1 MTEIKSKEIE
11 LVDIDKVVVNPKNR
25 NVHSEKQIE
34 VLSKL
39 IKVRGF
45 RNPLIISKRSGFL
58 VAGHGRL
65 KSAKKLGL
73 SKLPVMYQDFES
85 EADEYAFMI
94 SDNEIA
100 RHATL
105 DNESMLADLDE
116 LDFELEELDFE
127 ELGLIDFELP
137 APSFDLDADS
147 DADNKDNNEQRYKL
161 EVQVSNELEQSDLY
175 DDLVSKGY
183 LVKKL

>member
-45 RNPLIISKRSGFL
+45 RNPLIVSKRSGFL

-105 DNESMLADLDE
+105 DTESML
-116 LDFELEELDFE
+116 
-127 ELGLIDFELP
+127 
-137 APSFDLDADS
+137 
-147 DADNKDNNEQRYKL
+147 
-161 EVQVSNELEQSDLY
+161 SDL
-175 DDLVSKGY
+175 KN
-183 LVKKL
+183 